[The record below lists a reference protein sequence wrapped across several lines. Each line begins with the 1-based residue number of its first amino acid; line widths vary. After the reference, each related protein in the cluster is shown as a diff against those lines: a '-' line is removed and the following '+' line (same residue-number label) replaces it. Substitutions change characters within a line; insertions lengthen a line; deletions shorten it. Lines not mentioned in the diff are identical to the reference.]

1 MCFKSES
8 EFEIALI
15 KQLQDTGWSHEVL
28 KNPSEKD
35 LLENWANILL
45 QNNAGRD
52 RLNGVPLT
60 STEMRQIVEQI
71 RELRTPVKLNRF
83 VNGRSVTVRRDNP
96 ADPEHL
102 GKEVSLSIY
111 DRLEIAGGSSKYQIA
126 QQPKFATFSAVL
138 GNRRGDL
145 MLLINGMPM
154 FHIELKAAGKT
165 VQHATKQM
173 ERYAGQGVYTGLF
186 SLVQVMVGMT
196 PDSAVY
202 FANPGPDGSFN
213 RDFFFH
219 WADFNNERIDRWDE
233 FAQGLFSIPMAHQ
246 LIGFYTVADE
256 SDGVLKV
263 MRSYQ
268 LYATKKIRD
277 TVAKHDRDQKWDE
290 EIQRGGYIW
299 HTTGSGKTLTSFKSA
314 ELIANSGNAD
324 KVVFLLDRIELG
336 TQSHEEYQ
344 GFADNSGDV
353 QKTEHTNA
361 LVAMLRSESVSETLI
376 VTSIQKMSNLAEDW
390 ERRSADIEKI
400 SNKRVVF
407 IVDEA
412 HRTTFG
418 KMMASI
424 KHSFPRA
431 LFFGFTGTPIH
442 AENEKKGSTTAT
454 LFGDELHRY
463 SIADGIRDRN
473 VLAFDTMMAQ
483 TYPSGELRKQVAL
496 RRAGAAT
503 DADVFGDPEK
513 EEIYDK
519 FMDSDRV
526 PDAGKPGTDGRWVKG
541 IEDFL
546 PPDQYNRTEHR
557 KEVVNDIHRG
567 WVSRSR
573 GSKFHAILAT
583 NKIAEAI
590 EYYRLFKNLYPD
602 LKVTALFDPHADEG
616 DNKIMKEAGVAE
628 ILEDY
633 NAAYNKQ
640 FTLAS
645 HPLFKVDVS
654 TRLAHKDSYKR
665 VDKDPTQRLDLLIV
679 VSQLLTGFDS
689 KWVNTLYLD
698 KVLRHEEI
706 IQAFSRTNRL
716 FGPEKPFGT
725 IRYYRKPWSMH
736 YNIDR
741 AVELYSGGKPLA
753 LFVEQLDRN
762 LVQMNQCFTEI
773 NRLFSSAGHPDF
785 AKLPADKRERAEFA
799 KLFSK
804 LNEYLESAKIQGFV
818 WDKLTYS
825 FDNEKVVTLL
835 LDERTYLTLVLRYKE
850 LGSGSSDGGG
860 NSEVSFLI
868 ETHLTEIDTGRF
880 DSDYLDNRFEKWLK
894 TLESGNATADERK
907 ALLEDI
913 HRQFAHLTQE
923 EQKYAQL
930 FLNDVEAG
938 DVELVSGRTFRDYV
952 AAYQYSAKS
961 NQINR
966 VADAFGVDAQ
976 MLTELINSGGDENS
990 VRMFGRFDALTA
1002 GIDEG
1007 AAVTYAT
1014 DAEGGNIT
1022 VFKAR
1027 MRVSQTLLDFI
1038 VRGSLPANL
1047 SDAVDS

>member
-1 MCFKSES
+1 MCFKSET
-8 EFEIALI
+8 EFEKALI
-15 KQLQDTGWSHEVL
+15 KQLQDTGWSSEVL
-28 KNPSEKD
+28 KNPTEKD
-35 LLENWANILL
+35 LLDNWANILL

-60 STEMRQIVEQI
+60 ETEMRQIVEQI

-83 VNGRSVTVRRDNP
+83 VNGRSVTIRRDNP

-111 DRLEIAGGSSKYQIA
+111 DRLEIAGGSSRYQIA
-126 QQPKFATFSAVL
+126 QQPKFATSSAVL

-154 FHIELKAAGKT
+154 FHIELKASGKT
-165 VQHATKQM
+165 VDHATKQL

-213 RDFFFH
+213 KDFFFH
-219 WADFNNERIDRWDE
+219 WADFNNERIDRWDQV
-233 FAQGLFSIPMAHQ
+233 AQGLLSIPMAHQ

-268 LYATKKIRD
+268 LYATKKISD
-277 TVAKHDRDQKWDE
+277 TVAKHDHDEKWDDGV
-290 EIQRGGYIW
+290 QRGGYIW

-344 GFADNSGDV
+344 GFADSSDDI

-361 LVAMLRSESVSETLI
+361 LVAMLKSENVRDTLI
-376 VTSIQKMSNLAEDW
+376 VTSIQKMSILAEDW
-390 ERRSADIEKI
+390 DRRSADIEKI

-412 HRTTFG
+412 HRSTFG
-418 KMMASI
+418 TMMAGI

-442 AENEKKGSTTAT
+442 TENEKKGSTTAT

-473 VLAFDTMMAQ
+473 VLAFDTTMVQ
-483 TYPSGELRKQVAL
+483 TYPSSELRKQVAL
-496 RRAGAAT
+496 RKAGAASDT
-503 DADVFGDPEK
+503 DIFGDPEK
-513 EEIYDK
+513 EKIYDK
-519 FMDSDRV
+519 FMDPDRV
-526 PDAGKPGTDGRWVKG
+526 PDAGFLGADGKWVKG
-541 IEDFL
+541 IEDYL
-546 PPDQYNRTEHR
+546 PTHQYDRAAHR
-557 KEVVNDIHRG
+557 EAVVSDIHHG

-583 NKIAEAI
+583 NSIAEAI
-590 EYYRLFKNLYPD
+590 EYYRLFKALHPD

-616 DNKIMKEAGVAE
+616 DAKIMKEAGVAE

-633 NAAYNKQ
+633 NAAYGQQ
-640 FTLAS
+640 FTLAT
-645 HPLFKVDVS
+645 HALFKVDVS
-654 TRLAHKDSYKR
+654 TRLAHKEAYKR
-665 VDKDPTQRLDLLIV
+665 VALDPTQQLDLLIV

-698 KVLRHEEI
+698 KVLRFEEI

-753 LFVEQLDRN
+753 LFVEHLDRN
-762 LVQMNQCFTEI
+762 LEQMNLYFTEI
-773 NRLFSSAGHPDF
+773 SRLFSSAGHADF
-785 AKLPADKRERAEFA
+785 AKLPADERERAEFA
-799 KLFSK
+799 KLFARF
-804 LNEYLESAKIQGFV
+804 NEHLEAAKIQGFV
-818 WDKLTYS
+818 WGELTYS
-825 FDNEKVVTLL
+825 FDNGKVVTLL
-835 LDERTYLTLVLRYKE
+835 LDETTYLTLVLRYKE
-850 LGSGSSDGGG
+850 LGSGSGGG
-860 NSEVSFLI
+860 DREAPFVI
-868 ETHLTEIDTGRF
+868 ETHLTEIDTGRI

-894 TLESGNATADERK
+894 SLEPGSATADERK

-913 HRQFAHLTQE
+913 HRQFAHLSQD
-923 EQKYAQL
+923 EQKYAEL
-930 FLNDVEAG
+930 FLHDVEAG
-938 DVELVSGRTFRDYV
+938 DVELVSGRTFREYV
-952 AAYQYSAKS
+952 MAYQYSAKS
-961 NQINR
+961 ERIKR
-966 VADAFGVDAQ
+966 VADTFGVDAG
-976 MLTELINSGGDENS
+976 MLTERIDSGVDEARVNE
-990 VRMFGRFDALTA
+990 FGRFDALTA
-1002 GIDEG
+1002 GLDTD
-1007 AAVTYAT
+1007 AAVAYVAN
-1014 DAEGGNIT
+1014 AEGKPVSVYI
-1022 VFKAR
+1022 AR
-1027 MRVSQTLLDFI
+1027 IRVSRILRDFI
-1038 VRGSLPANL
+1038 VHGVLPVDL
-1047 SDAVDS
+1047 SDAADG